1 MHFWT
6 PEEKSSGVLIFL
18 LAIATPND
26 ILSGTN
32 KEVLLEKIFDF
43 LMLFF
48 VSVAMAGFA
57 ALIIVMFTI
66 AAAVFIWKAIR
77 DE

>member
-32 KEVLLEKIFDF
+32 KEVLLEKIVDF
-43 LMLFF
+43 LVLFF
-48 VSVAMAGFA
+48 VSVATASFA
-57 ALIIVMFTI
+57 ALIVMFTI
-66 AAAVFIWKAIR
+66 ASAVFIWKAIR